1 MPLTLGLSL
10 GALAAAQ
17 LVVGVALQ
25 FVVLVVVG
33 AGAAT
38 DAFVAAQTVP
48 MLVFGIFALP
58 LQNIW
63 LPRLSVLANDLS
75 EWRRAQG
82 VAQGQLLLLVGGA
95 AIVLACTAGWW
106 IRLVFPGLN
115 DAQAQLAVR
124 ITQILLFAALL
135 NGQAALLTVALRA
148 RDRFVAPELVLL
160 VVGVIA
166 VAATVIVVPQHG
178 VLGAAWVNAARSA
191 AVVAIL
197 YVLANRPAPA
207 LFAAARDAA
216 SWRRVRPLLAGSS
229 VYKCEPLVD
238 RFWASQAAAGGLT
251 IFTLSQTGIGAI
263 AQVLERSVCMPLVP
277 RLARLAEAKDFAGM
291 RSLYRRCV
299 VRVGTFVG
307 VCLLLLLLG
316 WPAWDVAMQAAFKLS
331 EEAAQQMWWVCVM
344 LLGFLHV
351 AAAGAVPVAA
361 FYALGDTR
369 TPVKLSIA
377 SFIAG
382 IALKSA
388 GFLWLGLPGLAI
400 ATSAYYVGNM
410 FVIAIF
416 LERRLDDAARGPR

>member
-1 MPLTLGLSL
+1 MPLKLGLSL

-33 AGAAT
+33 AGPAT

-48 MLVFGIFALP
+48 MLVFGILALP

-63 LPRLSVLANDLS
+63 LPRLSVLANDLP

-82 VAQGQLLLLVGGA
+82 VAQGQLLMLVGGA
-95 AIVLACTAGWW
+95 AVLLACTAGLWV
-106 IRLVFPGLN
+106 RLVFPGLN
-115 DAQAQLAVR
+115 GAQTQLAVQ

-135 NGQAALLTVALRA
+135 NGQAALLTIALRA

-160 VVGVIA
+160 IVSVIA
-166 VAATVIVVPQHG
+166 VAATFVVVPQHG

-191 AVVAIL
+191 LVVAIL
-197 YVLANRPAPA
+197 YGLAGRPVPA
-207 LFAAARDAA
+207 LFGAVRDAA
-216 SWRRVRPLLAGSS
+216 SWRQVRPLLAGSS

-238 RFWASQAAAGGLT
+238 RFWGSQAAAGGLT
-251 IFTLSQTGIGAI
+251 ILTLSQTGIGAI
-263 AQVLERSVCMPLVP
+263 AQVLERSVCMPMLP
-277 RLARLAEAKDFAGM
+277 QLARLAESKDFAGM
-291 RSLYRRCV
+291 RLLYRRCIL
-299 VRVGTFVG
+299 RTSAFVG
-307 VCLLLLLLG
+307 VCLLLLLLAY
-316 WPAWDVAMQAAFKLS
+316 PAWDAAMHAAFKLS
-331 EEAAQQMWWVCVM
+331 QEAAKQMWLVCVM
-344 LLGFLHV
+344 LLGFLQV

-377 SFIAG
+377 SFIVG
-382 IALKSA
+382 IGLKSA
-388 GFLWLGLPGLAI
+388 GFLWLGLPGLAL

-410 FVIAIF
+410 FVIAVF
-416 LERRLDDAARGPR
+416 LERRLHDAARGPG